1 MSVYLVLGALIS
13 LLYVYL
19 LAETYRSEL
28 SGAEKEDAAVT

>member
-1 MSVYLVLGALIS
+1 VGALIS
-13 LLYVYL
+13 LLSVYL